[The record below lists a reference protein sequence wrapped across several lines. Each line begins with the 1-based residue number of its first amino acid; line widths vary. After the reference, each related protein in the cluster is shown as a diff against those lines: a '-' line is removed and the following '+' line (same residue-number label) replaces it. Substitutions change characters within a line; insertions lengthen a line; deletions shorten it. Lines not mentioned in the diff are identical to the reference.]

1 MDKILR
7 NKSGTSLVEVLV
19 VMVVLLVGIMTV
31 IQMFPTGFGVVK
43 AAESRTIATR
53 LAQQELERWKAMSAN
68 LPTGIIPIKEDG
80 TFFADNAG
88 YSAQIRNTC
97 VLAGPPF
104 GEFMNVDGVL
114 ERGNVLNVRQVIG
127 ETTSIPAPGYFQTGS
142 GTEFGSKYTLAFS
155 PIDVY
160 TSGTELNGLS
170 IKSGPL
176 QRVASA
182 LGYLASIKRGQY
194 GIRYTSGSSEFYVE
208 FPKESSS
215 INRFYYISYSYW
227 VVPSGSPASEPF
239 LISKLDQRVPETGTI
254 AGDDTG
260 WQTVTID
267 PPSGYDVIGI
277 QESSDTCARGF
288 LPLGAGA
295 AWTSDPYTYK
305 LADSVLG
312 IISFNPNAQNRYEYT
327 AYGKRP
333 IEASI
338 DYRIYDPRII
348 REDKVVPDVDDS
360 AGNIPV
366 KLALRFILNAGKP
379 DDITDGDAT
388 DNPDEPTFEGLMRE
402 YEGRPQ
408 LGRKITIADDLT
420 IRYSMLIV
428 DLKTG
433 LRVGVPSTVA
443 GKGIPLYTDEFI
455 DYKTGVVKLPGPG
468 ATGNNIACL
477 IDYNNDIQVSTIDL
491 RGRNLRFL
499 YRADGD
505 WSVQCNKAYAN
516 YSRVY
521 DKSGID
527 YYHYCLSK
535 DNPNR
540 LLFAPCDAQK
550 TVSVDYTYVT
560 TSDNIEHRVVG
571 RACQISDMASDSPG
585 EDGYYYLDIKVPTS
599 DTYTIT
605 RISVIGTSFMA
616 RVIWRDGKHWRHVD
630 MDTNLVRG
638 AQ

>member
-1 MDKILR
+1 M
-7 NKSGTSLVEVLV
+7 NKVLQNKRGTSLVEVLV

-31 IQMFPTGFGVVK
+31 IQMFPTGFGIVK

-80 TFFADNAG
+80 TFFADNTA
-88 YSAQIRNTC
+88 YSAEIRNKC

-104 GEFMNVDGVL
+104 GEFMTVDDVL
-114 ERGNVLNVRQVIG
+114 ERGNVLNIRQVIG

-160 TSGTELNGLS
+160 TDDNGLNGLS

-176 QRVASA
+176 QRAVGSVT
-182 LGYLASIKRGQY
+182 YLPSIKRGQY
-194 GIRYTSGSSEFYVE
+194 SIVYTSGSSEFYVS
-208 FPKESSS
+208 FPRESSS
-215 INRFYYISYSYW
+215 IDRFYYISYSYW
-227 VVPSGSPASEPF
+227 AVPTGTTDSDPT
-239 LISKLDQRVPETGTI
+239 LISVLDQRVPDSGTI
-254 AGDDTG
+254 SGDDVSF
-260 WQTVTID
+260 QTVTIT
-267 PPSGYDVIGI
+267 PPSGYDVVGI

-288 LPLGAGA
+288 SLLGESDP
-295 AWTSDPYTYK
+295 WTSDPYTYK
-305 LADSVLG
+305 LSDSILG
-312 IISFNPNAQNRYEYT
+312 IISFNPNAQDRYEYT

-348 REDKVVPDVDDS
+348 REDKVIPDVSDN
-360 AGNIPV
+360 AERIPI
-366 KLALRFILNAGKP
+366 KLALRFILNAGAP
-379 DDITDGDAT
+379 SDITDGDPT
-388 DNPDEPTFEGLMRE
+388 DNPDEPTFEGLMRQ
-402 YEGRPQ
+402 YNGRPQ
-408 LGRKITIADDLT
+408 LGRKITISDDLT
-420 IRYSMLIV
+420 IKYSMLIV

-433 LRVGVPSTVA
+433 LRVGVPESSGSGTGV
-443 GKGIPLYTDEFI
+443 PLYTSDFV
-455 DYKTGVVKLPGPG
+455 DYKTGVVNLPGP
-468 ATGNNIACL
+468 AAASDDRACL
-477 IDYNNDIQVSTIDL
+477 IDYSNNIIVKNVDL

-521 DKSGID
+521 EPSSVEYDK
-527 YYHYCLSK
+527 YCLVDS
-535 DNPNR
+535 NR
-540 LLFAPCDAQK
+540 LLFAPCDAGK

-560 TSDNIEHRVVG
+560 TSDNVEHRVVG
-571 RACQISDMASDSPG
+571 RACQISDTASDVSDQNG
-585 EDGYYYLDIKVPTS
+585 CYYVDIKVPATN
-599 DTYTIT
+599 YTIT
-605 RISVIGTSFMA
+605 RVSVIGTSFIA

-630 MDTNLVRG
+630 LDTNLVRG
-638 AQ
+638 E